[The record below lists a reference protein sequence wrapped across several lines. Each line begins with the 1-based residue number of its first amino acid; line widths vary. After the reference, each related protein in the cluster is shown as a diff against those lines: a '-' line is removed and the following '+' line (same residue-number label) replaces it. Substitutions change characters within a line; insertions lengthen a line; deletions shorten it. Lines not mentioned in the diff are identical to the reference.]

1 MPSVNILRRFL
12 RGQSE
17 RRQGPR
23 VQAQAGTSVLVVDD
37 SPTIRA
43 VLAKMLIQD
52 GYSVLRAEDGEQA
65 LELAR
70 SELPSLIFL
79 DIVLPGTN
87 GFMVLRTLRHDER
100 TRDIPIVMIS
110 GNVQAT
116 EQFYVQRFGADDFM
130 KKPFGRAEVFDRI
143 RRLVEAGRLQRR
155 EESVPSTAA
164 VSSMSE
170 EEMAAIPDVGLPD
183 AGPGAGASGEDGA
196 NRPEP
201 EDDVTPR
208 AGSLS
213 RWPHE

>member
-1 MPSVNILRRFL
+1 MASVNILRRL
-12 RGQSE
+12 LGGQPE
-17 RRQGPR
+17 RRQRPR
-23 VQAQAGTSVLVVDD
+23 VQAPAGACVLVVDD

-52 GYSVLRAEDGEQA
+52 GYSVLRAEDGEKA

-70 SELPSLIFL
+70 AERPALIFL

-87 GFMVLRTLRHDER
+87 GFMVLRALRHDER

-143 RRLVEAGRLQRR
+143 RRLVETGRLRPR
-155 EESVPSTAA
+155 GGEPTSAEAISAMT
-164 VSSMSE
+164 E
-170 EEMAAIPDVGLPD
+170 EEMAAIPDVAMPD
-183 AGPGAGASGEDGA
+183 PEPAVPPGAGIRGNSDA
-196 NRPEP
+196 EP
-201 EDDVTPR
+201 PR
-208 AGSLS
+208 S
-213 RWPHE
+213 